1 MKCPE
6 CHYDCAPHFNFCPRC
21 GATLA
26 HPSPPLDVS
35 TPTLQAPKPAPFST
49 PLVDRQA
56 ALAALQARVRDLADG
71 RGSVVNLIGETGIG
85 KSRLVAELRTES
97 PLPVWLTGRA
107 LSLAEKSPYG
117 VWLELIRDWL
127 GSAESQAEPDA
138 RHSLRQQVAR
148 LFHGS
153 LSGARPE
160 VYAYLARLLS
170 LPLEADTAEHL
181 AQLDQPSQQAQTFF
195 AVRAWLERLAQD
207 CPAIV
212 VMEDLQWTDAIS
224 LALLLHVLPLV
235 EHVPLLLINIFRPD
249 ENSAC
254 EPLQREGNALLA
266 HQGRYTE
273 IFLDRL
279 SSRESDALIKH
290 LLPGESLPPGLL
302 AKVGARAEGN
312 PLFIEEIVRT
322 LVESGTLVYDATHRV
337 WLTTTPI
344 DQVRI
349 PTTLQDVFN
358 TRIAHLPDA
367 ARHVLQ
373 HAAVVGR
380 VFWEHAVAWV
390 METPADHPVAAQLE
404 PLVAAGLIEKRAAA
418 PVWGAEYL
426 FKHALAHQAVYE
438 ATPDA
443 QRRAC
448 HRRVADFIEAHFAD
462 HLEDYSGLLAHHTL
476 RAGDEEHS
484 CYYAQQAAQRAAGR
498 YANQEAVQF
507 YQQALSLLPTADIHS
522 RALRFD
528 LLHGLQRVYARLG
541 QVHAQERTLNEMLRL
556 ASLLADSQRLV
567 EVYSAQAAL
576 YLGANLERAE
586 ESARAGLRLARV
598 MDNPGG
604 EAQALLQQ
612 AWVDRRLWRKR
623 QAITRGEAALEASR
637 RAGDQ
642 RLEGRVLCDLA
653 DFHAFAYDFETA
665 LRRSLETLE
674 ISQAVGDRS
683 IETEAQLIVGRNLS
697 VLGRHSEAVAHTQA
711 SVALAR
717 QIGDRRREATSLNA
731 LGRAYSEAGQHEKAI
746 ETFQEAL
753 AIYRQIGD
761 RIYES
766 WLHGNI
772 GWMYIRCGDYAAALE
787 AFQKSHQTARRI
799 DNRSVEARALMAM
812 ASLRRQVGQYAQAQ
826 QLAQTAR
833 AIVPHGS
840 LNQGR
845 REIER
850 WALGELSLMAW
861 WRGEFSLALG
871 LAQTALGYACDQQD
885 QQAIGWDMALVA
897 AVHQGWPWFKEPWGT
912 GNLELAQRLASR
924 AEAIGR
930 QTCDRFVQIWGAE
943 VLGLTLWRTGHFEN
957 ALDCSG
963 RAVALLDDTP
973 GYPTARE
980 PLYFEHSLVL
990 RANGLTSEADV
1001 YLKRASDEMSR
1012 KAERLADA
1020 EMRRT
1025 YLEQVPINR
1034 AIRGAG

>member
-1 MKCPE
+1 MKCPA
-6 CHYDCAPHFNFCPRC
+6 CQYDCALHFSYCPRC
-21 GATLA
+21 GATLTR
-26 HPSPPLDVS
+26 PSSPLR
-35 TPTLQAPKPAPFST
+35 APKPALFTT
-49 PLVDRQA
+49 PLVGRQA
-56 ALAALQARVRDLADG
+56 ALTALRAHVRDLADG
-71 RGSVVNLIGETGIG
+71 RGSVVNLIGEAGIG
-85 KSRLVAELRTES
+85 KSRLVAELRTEPPM
-97 PLPVWLTGRA
+97 PLWLAGRA
-107 LSLAEKSPYG
+107 LSLDEKLPYG
-117 VWLELIRDWL
+117 VWLELLKAWL
-127 GSAESQAEPDA
+127 GSVEGNAESDT
-138 RHSLRQQVAR
+138 RHNLRRQVAR

-153 LSGARPE
+153 FSAAGPE
-160 VYAYLARLLS
+160 VYTYLAALLS
-170 LPLEADTAEHL
+170 LPLEADAAERL
-181 AQLDQPSQQAQTFF
+181 AQLDQPGQQAQTFF

-207 CPAIV
+207 RPVIA
-212 VMEDLQWTDAIS
+212 VMEDLQWAAATS
-224 LALLLHVLPLV
+224 LALLLHVMPLV
-235 EHVPLLLINIFRPD
+235 EHVPLLLINVFRPE

-254 EPLQREGNALLA
+254 WPLRREGDTLLA
-266 HQGRYTE
+266 PQGRYTE
-273 IFLDRL
+273 IALDPL
-279 SSRESDALIKH
+279 SSRESDALIEH

-312 PLFIEEIVRT
+312 PLFIEEIVRA
-322 LVESGTLVYDATHRV
+322 LVESGTLVHDATHRV

-358 TRIAHLPDA
+358 TRIGHLPEA
-367 ARHVLQ
+367 ARHALQ

-380 VFWEHAVAWV
+380 VFWEHALAWV
-390 METPADHPVAAQLE
+390 MAAPTDHPVAAQIE
-404 PLVAAGLIEKRAAA
+404 QLVDAGLVEKRAAA

-438 ATPDA
+438 AIPDA
-443 QRRAC
+443 HRRAC
-448 HRRVADFIEAHFAD
+448 HRRVVDFIEANFAD
-462 HLEDYSGLLAHHTL
+462 RLEDYSGLLAYHTL
-476 RAGDEEHS
+476 RAGDEEQS
-484 CYYAQQAAQRAAGR
+484 CYYAQQAAKRAAGR
-498 YANQEAVQF
+498 YANQEALQF

-528 LLHGLQRVYARLG
+528 LLHGLQKVYARLG

-567 EVYSAQAAL
+567 EVYSTQAAL
-576 YLGANLERAE
+576 YLGANLEQAE

-598 MDNPGG
+598 MGNPSG

-623 QAITRGEAALEASR
+623 QAITRGGAALAASR
-637 RAGDQ
+637 RAGDR

-665 LRRSLETLE
+665 LKRSLEALE
-674 ISQAVGDRS
+674 ISQTLGDRS
-683 IETEAQLIVGRNLS
+683 IETEARLIVGRNLS
-697 VLGRHSEAVAHTQA
+697 VLGRRSEAVAHTQA
-711 SVALAR
+711 SVTLAR
-717 QIGDRRREATSLNA
+717 QIGDRRREATGLNA
-731 LGRAYSEAGQHEKAI
+731 LGRAYTEAGQHEKAI
-746 ETFQEAL
+746 ETFQETL
-753 AIYRQIGD
+753 LIYRQIGD

-772 GWMYIRCGDYAAALE
+772 GWMHIRCGNFAAALE
-787 AFQKSHQTARRI
+787 AFQKSHQAARRI

-826 QLAQTAR
+826 ELAQTAR
-833 AIVPHGS
+833 AIVSHGS

-850 WALGELSLMAW
+850 WALGELSLVAW

-871 LAQTALGYACDQQD
+871 LAQTALGYACGQQD
-885 QQAIGWDMALVA
+885 QQAIGWDTALVA
-897 AVHQGWPWFKEPWGT
+897 AVHQGWPWFAEPWGA
-912 GNLELAQRLASR
+912 GNLELAQRLAST

-943 VLGLTLWRTGHFEN
+943 VLGLTLWRTGQVEN
-957 ALDCSG
+957 ALECSG

-973 GYPTARE
+973 GYPAGRE

-990 RANGLTSEADV
+990 RANGLTSEADA
-1001 YLKRASDEMSR
+1001 YLNRAGDEMSR
-1012 KAERLADA
+1012 KADRLTDV

-1025 YLEQVPINR
+1025 YLEQVPVNR